1 MLHAGGILPPGERV
15 AARYVAVAVSGQA
28 PDYLFGQSA
37 EETER
42 LRLQA
47 RMFAPY
53 TARFLQDAGISP
65 GMKVLD
71 VGTGAGD
78 VALLVAGLVGHQ
90 GTVIGIDFNAELIE
104 TAQTRAAAAGI
115 ENVSFVAGDA
125 ALVELHRDFDAVVGR
140 CVLFFAREPA
150 ALVRRLTGC
159 VRDGGIVAF
168 QEPANAT
175 LAPMSLPDS
184 PLLERLWVWILET
197 YRRADLDLYMGLRL
211 RSIFARAGLPAP
223 EMHLDAAVGGGPEW
237 PGYEY
242 MARLIRTI
250 LPQITKFG
258 VATEEDVGI
267 DTLADR
273 LRAEIGDDGVAVTWG
288 FITAWAQHQAGPP
301 AVS

>member
-1 MLHAGGILPPGERV
+1 
-15 AARYVAVAVSGQA
+15 VSGQA

-53 TARFLQDAGISP
+53 TARFLEDAGISR

-78 VALLVAGLVGHQ
+78 VALLVAGLVGQ
-90 GTVIGIDFNAELIE
+90 EGTVIGIDFNAELI
-104 TAQTRAAAAGI
+104 AAARARAAAAGF
-115 ENVSFVAGDA
+115 EHVSFVVGDA
-125 ALVELHRDFDAVVGR
+125 ASVELDRDFDAVVGR

-150 ALVRRLTGC
+150 ALVRRLTGY

-175 LAPMSLPDS
+175 LAPMSLPRS
-184 PLLERLWVWILET
+184 PLLERLWGWILET
-197 YRRADLDLYMGLRL
+197 YRRAEMDLYMGLRL
-211 RSIFARAGLPAP
+211 RSIFAEAGLAAPA
-223 EMHLDAAVGGGPEW
+223 MHLDAAAGGGPDW
-237 PGYEY
+237 PGYQY
-242 MARLIRTI
+242 MARLIGTL
-250 LPQITKFG
+250 LPQITKLG
-258 VATEEDVGI
+258 VATEDDVGI

-273 LRAEIGDDGVAVTWG
+273 LHAEIGDDGAAVTWG
-288 FITAWAQHQAGPP
+288 FITAWAQHPGP
-301 AVS
+301 S

>member
-1 MLHAGGILPPGERV
+1 MVTGRP
-15 AARYVAVAVSGQA
+15 

-37 EETER
+37 GEAER

-78 VALLVAGLVGHQ
+78 VALLAAGLAGREGAV
-90 GTVIGIDFNAELIE
+90 VGIDFNAELI
-104 TAQTRAAAAGI
+104 AAARARAAAAGMG
-115 ENVSFVAGDA
+115 NVSFAVGDA
-125 ALVELHRDFDAVVGR
+125 ASAELDRDFDAVVGR

-150 ALVRRLTGC
+150 VLVRRLTGY

-175 LAPMSLPDS
+175 LAPMSLPRS
-184 PLLERLWVWILET
+184 QLLERLWTWILET
-197 YRRADLDLYMGLRL
+197 YRRADMDLFMGLRL
-211 RSIFARAGLPAP
+211 RSIFAQAGLPVP
-223 EMHLDAAVGGGPEW
+223 DMHLDAAAGGGPDW

-242 MARLIRTI
+242 MARLIRTL
-250 LPQITKFG
+250 LPQITGLG
-258 VATEEDVGI
+258 VATEQDVGI
-267 DTLADR
+267 DTLAER

-288 FITAWAQHQAGPP
+288 FITAWARHQARP
-301 AVS
+301 

>member
-1 MLHAGGILPPGERV
+1 MPSREGHLGPGGEVR
-15 AARYVAVAVSGQA
+15 ACHEAVAVSGRA

-37 EETER
+37 GEAER

-53 TARFLQDAGISP
+53 TTRFLEDAGISP

-78 VALLVAGLVGHQ
+78 VALLVAGLVGQ
-90 GTVIGIDFNAELIE
+90 EGAVVGIDFNAELIE
-104 TAQTRAAAAGI
+104 TARARAAAAGC
-115 ENVSFVAGDA
+115 EHVSFVVGDA
-125 ALVELHRDFDAVVGR
+125 VSAELDRGFDAVVGR

-150 ALVRRLTGC
+150 ALVRRLTGY

-175 LAPMSLPDS
+175 LAPMSLPRS
-184 PLLERLWVWILET
+184 QLLERLWGWILET
-197 YRRADLDLYMGLRL
+197 YRRAEMDLYMGLRL
-211 RSIFARAGLPAP
+211 RSIFAEAGLAAPA
-223 EMHLDAAVGGGPEW
+223 MHLDAAAGGGLDW

-250 LPQITKFG
+250 LPQITKLG
-258 VATEEDVGI
+258 VATEEEVGI
-267 DTLADR
+267 GTLAGR
-273 LRAEIGDDGVAVTWG
+273 LRAQIGDGGAAVTWG
-288 FITAWAQHQAGPP
+288 FITAWAQYQVHP
-301 AVS
+301 

>member
-1 MLHAGGILPPGERV
+1 MASARDSADDPGYLSGG
-15 AARYVAVAVSGQA
+15 S

-37 EETER
+37 GEAER

-53 TARFLQDAGISP
+53 TARFLEDAGISA

-78 VALLVAGLVGHQ
+78 VALLAAGVVGPE
-90 GTVIGIDFNAELIE
+90 GAVVGIDFNTELIQ
-104 TAQTRAAAAGI
+104 TARARATAARC
-115 ENVSFVAGDA
+115 EYVSFVVGDA
-125 ALVELHRDFDAVVGR
+125 ASAELDRGFDAVVGR

-150 ALVRRLTGC
+150 VLVRRLTGC
-159 VRDGGIVAF
+159 LRDGGIVAF

-175 LAPMSLPDS
+175 LAPMSLPRS
-184 PLLERLWVWILET
+184 QLLERMWGWILET
-197 YRRADLDLYMGLRL
+197 YRRAEMDLYMGLRL
-211 RSIFARAGLPAP
+211 RSIFAEAGLTAPA
-223 EMHLDAAVGGGPEW
+223 MHLDAAAGGGPDW

-250 LPQITKFG
+250 LPQMTKLG
-258 VATEEDVGI
+258 VATEQDVGI

-273 LRAEIGDDGVAVTWG
+273 LRAEIGENGVAVTWG
-288 FITAWAQHQAGPP
+288 FITAWAQYRAAPGE
-301 AVS
+301 

>member
-1 MLHAGGILPPGERV
+1 MVVNGR
-15 AARYVAVAVSGQA
+15 A

-37 EETER
+37 EEAER

-53 TARFLQDAGISP
+53 TARFLEDAGISA

-78 VALLVAGLVGHQ
+78 VALLVAGLVGQ
-90 GTVIGIDFNAELIE
+90 EGTVVGIDFNAQLIE
-104 TAQTRAAAAGI
+104 TARARASAAGI
-115 ENVSFVAGDA
+115 EHVSFVVGDA
-125 ALVELHRDFDAVVGR
+125 ATAELDRDFDAVVGR

-150 ALVRRLTGC
+150 PLVRRLTGC

-168 QEPANAT
+168 QEPANAS
-175 LAPMSLPDS
+175 LAPMSLPPS
-184 PLLERLWVWILET
+184 QLLERLWTWVLET
-197 YRRADLDLYMGLRL
+197 YRRADMDLFMGLRL
-211 RSIFARAGLPAP
+211 RSIFAQAGLPAP
-223 EMHLDAAVGGGPEW
+223 AMHLDAAVGGGPDW

-250 LPQITKFG
+250 LPQITKLG
-258 VATEEDVGI
+258 VATEDDVGI

-273 LRAEIGDDGVAVTWG
+273 LRAEIGADGAAVTWG
-288 FITAWAQHQAGPP
+288 FVTAWAQNQARP
-301 AVS
+301 

>member
-1 MLHAGGILPPGERV
+1 MF
-15 AARYVAVAVSGQA
+15 AAYHEAAAVSRRA

-37 EETER
+37 GETER

-47 RMFAPY
+47 AMFAPY
-53 TARFLQDAGISP
+53 TARFLEDAGISA

-78 VALLVAGLVGHQ
+78 VALLAAGLVGQ
-90 GTVIGIDFNAELIE
+90 EGTVVGIDFNAELIE
-104 TAQTRAAAAGI
+104 TARARAAAAGS
-115 ENVSFVAGDA
+115 ENVSFVVGDA
-125 ALVELHRDFDAVVGR
+125 ASAELDRGFDAVVGR

-159 VRDGGIVAF
+159 LRDGGIVAF

-175 LAPMSLPDS
+175 LAPMSLPRS
-184 PLLERLWVWILET
+184 PLLERLWGWILET
-197 YRRADLDLYMGLRL
+197 YRRADMDLYMGLRL
-211 RSIFARAGLPAP
+211 RSIFAEAGLAAPA
-223 EMHLDAAVGGGPEW
+223 MHLDAAAGGGPDW

-258 VATEEDVGI
+258 VATEQDVGI
-267 DTLADR
+267 DTLAGR
-273 LRAEIGDDGVAVTWG
+273 LRAEIGDEGAAVTWG
-288 FITAWAQHQAGPP
+288 FITAWAHHQACP
-301 AVS
+301 

>member
-1 MLHAGGILPPGERV
+1 LPPGGRV
-15 AARYVAVAVSGQA
+15 AARYEAARVSGRR

-37 EETER
+37 AEAER

-53 TARFLQDAGISP
+53 TARFLEDAGISP

-78 VALLVAGLVGHQ
+78 VGFLAAGLVGQ
-90 GTVIGIDFNAELIE
+90 EGTVVGIDFNAELIQ
-104 TAQTRAAAAGI
+104 TARARAAAAGI
-115 ENVSFVAGDA
+115 ENVSFVVGDA
-125 ALVELHRDFDAVVGR
+125 AAVELGRDFDAVVGR

-150 ALVRRLTGC
+150 VLVRRLTDH

-175 LAPMSLPDS
+175 LAPMSLPS
-184 PLLERLWVWILET
+184 SQLLERLWAWILET
-197 YRRADLDLYMGLRL
+197 YRRADMDLYMGLRL
-211 RSIFARAGLPAP
+211 RSIFAQAGLPVP
-223 EMHLDAAVGGGPEW
+223 EMHLDAAAGGGPDW
-237 PGYEY
+237 PGFEY

-250 LPQITKFG
+250 LPQITKLG

-288 FITAWAQHQAGPP
+288 FITAWAQHQVRP
-301 AVS
+301 

>member
-1 MLHAGGILPPGERV
+1 MLRATGAEPPGGR
-15 AARYVAVAVSGQA
+15 AATRYEAAKVSGQA
-28 PDYLFGQSA
+28 ADYLFGQSA
-37 EETER
+37 AEAER

-78 VALLVAGLVGHQ
+78 VALLAAGLAGQQ
-90 GTVIGIDFNAELIE
+90 GAVVGIDFNAELIQ
-104 TAQTRAAAAGI
+104 AARARAAAAGM
-115 ENVSFVAGDA
+115 ENVSFAVGDA
-125 ALVELHRDFDAVVGR
+125 ASAELDRDFDAVVGR

-150 ALVRRLTGC
+150 VLLCRLTGY

-175 LAPMSLPDS
+175 LAPMSLPHS
-184 PLLERLWVWILET
+184 QLLERLWTWILET
-197 YRRADLDLYMGLRL
+197 YRRADMDLFMGLRL
-211 RSIFARAGLPAP
+211 RSIFAQAGLPAP
-223 EMHLDAAVGGGPEW
+223 AMHLDAAAGGAPDW

-250 LPQITKFG
+250 LPQIIKLG
-258 VATEEDVGI
+258 GATEEDVGI

-273 LRAEIGDDGVAVTWG
+273 LRAEIGDDGAAVTWG
-288 FITAWAQHQAGPP
+288 FITAWAHRQARP
-301 AVS
+301 